1 MDKSN
6 PDQIT
11 TPAAAAHCKV
21 SVPTMKRWI
30 RTGTLAA
37 FQTPGGHYRI
47 EVDEFERFLRECG
60 RPPYRDASAEIRV
73 LVVDDE
79 PAIVEVLTE
88 TLRADPRNLKVESAT
103 DGYEALVKV
112 GAFRPSVLIL
122 DAVMPRLD
130 GVEVCRRL
138 RQSPETR
145 QVKILGLTGHPE
157 AIPAL
162 LEAGAHACL
171 AKPVRLGPLKEALD
185 RLIAMGDESLRRS

>member
-1 MDKSN
+1 MNKSKS
-6 PDQIT
+6 DLIT
-11 TPAAAAHCKV
+11 TPAAAAHCQV

-30 RTGTLAA
+30 RTGTLSA

-47 EVDEFERFLRECG
+47 DVGEFDRFLRERG
-60 RPPYRDASAEIRV
+60 RPPYRETPSEMRV

-79 PAIVEVLTE
+79 PAIVEVLVE

-130 GVEVCRRL
+130 GIEVCRRL
-138 RQSPETR
+138 RMSAETR
-145 QVKILGLTGHPE
+145 QVKILGLTGYPD

-162 LEAGAHACL
+162 LQAGAHECL

-185 RLIAMGDESLRRS
+185 RLLAADEE